1 MSDRDILNNLA
12 NDVANLAA
20 RVVAQYG
27 ELYPVG
33 VEMLPDGKTQYV
45 GVKPAPNLPPAYVFL
60 DRIIVQSREKAA
72 QKQIIAVAVASPSK
86 TSDGK
91 SAITVHAEHVSGF
104 TVAIVIPYS
113 LREAQPPA
121 FQPPIYHQDAAQQ
134 IFQTL
139 AKL

>member
-72 QKQIIAVAVASPSK
+72 QK
-86 TSDGK
+86 
-91 SAITVHAEHVSGF
+91 
-104 TVAIVIPYS
+104 
-113 LREAQPPA
+113 
-121 FQPPIYHQDAAQQ
+121 
-134 IFQTL
+134 
-139 AKL
+139 